1 MKEKKIM
8 SRYLPEI
15 EAVEKG
21 ETKAIRGREAKK
33 YIKQKL
39 KEERT
44 KKEEVLKEVD
54 KEMTGLGY
62 VIFDKK
68 WKRIEVKI

>member
-1 MKEKKIM
+1 MEEKIM

-15 EAVEKG
+15 KAVEKG
-21 ETKAIRGREAKK
+21 KIKAIRGREVKK

-44 KKEEVLKEVD
+44 KPVMKGEYCRKHDILCCPICWPNLSKGWRFND
-54 KEMTGLGY
+54 
-62 VIFDKK
+62 
-68 WKRIEVKI
+68 